1 MRWLTVF
8 LAAITFALVGV
19 GCGGSDESAATT
31 DTTVQEE
38 TTTDETATDQTT
50 TDEGTTQASD
60 LSFTSKDCLA
70 FIGAT
75 AAVGQAFSGVTGDVD
90 QSKFFTGYADRVPD
104 DIKTDFQTLADGG
117 AAAAAAYAKLNLAP
131 GETPSATQLLQYQA
145 DLGAIDQEEFSAAS
159 ERISAWTTEVCPSG

>member
-8 LAAITFALVGV
+8 LAAIAFALIGV
-19 GCGGSDESAATT
+19 GCGGSDDSAATA

-38 TTTDETATDQTT
+38 TTTDETTT
-50 TDEGTTQASD
+50 EEGTTQASD

-70 FIGAT
+70 FIGAA
-75 AAVGQAFSGVTGDVD
+75 AAVGQAFSGATGDVD
-90 QSKFFTGYADRVPD
+90 QSKFFTEYADRVPD
-104 DIKTDFQTLADGG
+104 DIKADFQTLADGG

-131 GETPSATQLLQYQA
+131 GETPSATQLQQYQA
-145 DLGAIDQEEFSAAS
+145 DLAAIDQEEFSAAS

>member
-8 LAAITFALVGV
+8 LAAIAFALVGV
-19 GCGGSDESAATT
+19 GCGGSDESAVTT

-38 TTTDETATDQTT
+38 TTTDETT

-70 FIGAT
+70 FIGA
-75 AAVGQAFSGVTGDVD
+75 AAAAGQAFSGVEGSD
-90 QSKFFTGYADRVPD
+90 QPDILDQYADRVPD
-104 DIKTDFQTLADGG
+104 DIKADFQTLADGG
-117 AAAAAAYAKLNLAP
+117 AAAAAAYAKMNLAP
-131 GETPSATQLLQYQA
+131 GETPSATQLQQYQA